1 MERTFLLDIIIRQR
15 APILQLL
22 PRKNQ
27 PLLVRRNTLLILN
40 LRLDAL
46 NSIRRLHIQRNR
58 LTSERLYKDLHTVYI
73 YQETSV

>member
-27 PLLVRRNTLLILN
+27 ALLVRRNTLLILN

-58 LTSERLYKDLHTVYI
+58 LASERLYKDLHTVYL
-73 YQETSV
+73 YQERSV